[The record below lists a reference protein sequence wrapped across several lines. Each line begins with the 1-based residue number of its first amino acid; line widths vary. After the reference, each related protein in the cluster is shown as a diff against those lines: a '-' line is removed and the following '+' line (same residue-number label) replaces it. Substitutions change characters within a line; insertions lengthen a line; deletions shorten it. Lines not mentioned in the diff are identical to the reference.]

1 MFHLRIVDFTLH
13 LVMEYVN
20 LDAKNQNTVNL
31 KKNVLF
37 HPTWGLGTFFSSNKS
52 LSIKLKII
60 NIMYR
65 LVMATGLS
73 RPGKSREVPGRS
85 RERTG
90 PRYLEGPVVLWS
102 RD

>member
-65 LVMATGLS
+65 QVYLDKLDWLNLRTSEPLISSNYYSRSLVL
-73 RPGKSREVPGRS
+73 
-85 RERTG
+85 
-90 PRYLEGPVVLWS
+90 
-102 RD
+102 